1 MRSLY
6 TGFLCL
12 FFCLNSVNPVF
23 AHSVDLNSQ
32 QVTSLEKIIADLSQV
47 QAVFIGELHDRQ
59 AHHDAQLQ
67 VIRELHQSGADVSVG
82 LEMFRQD
89 GQSELDR
96 WVAGE
101 IDEPQFVTTFN
112 EHWQDW
118 PLYRE
123 IFVYAR
129 DEKIPLIGLN
139 ITREIVNQVARAGF
153 ASLSD
158 RQREKLPFATCDVS
172 PEYRAFIRRALGE
185 HAGEGGNF
193 ENFCEAQLVWDMN
206 MAKVIEDH
214 LTQQPQ
220 RTVVVLAGSGHSWKH
235 GIPEQLSRRGT
246 YPYRVLLP
254 EVPGHID
261 LRTIDS
267 GDADYLL
274 QGVDLAPLH

>member
-1 MRSLY
+1 MRSVYPLLLFL
-6 TGFLCL
+6 FLCL
-12 FFCLNSVNPVF
+12 NSWNPVF
-23 AHSVDLNSQ
+23 AHSVDLNSR
-32 QVTSLEKIIADLSQV
+32 QVTSLERIIADLMQV
-47 QAVFIGELHDRQ
+47 RAVFIGEMHDRQ

-67 VIRELHQSGADVSVG
+67 LIRELHRSGAVLSVG
-82 LEMFRQD
+82 LEMFRED
-89 GQSELDR
+89 GQPDLDR

-101 IDEPQFVTTFN
+101 IDEPQFVKIFN

-158 RQREKLPFATCDVS
+158 GQREKLPFATCDVS
-172 PEYRAFIRRALGE
+172 AQYRAFIRRALGE
-185 HAGEGGNF
+185 HAGAVRNF
-193 ENFCEAQLVWDMN
+193 ENFCEAQLVWDMH

-261 LRTIDS
+261 LQTIDAA
-267 GDADYLL
+267 DADYLL
-274 QGVDLAPLH
+274 QGVELAPLH